1 MLATPGGSWKGQ
13 HRTDHG
19 GEQLFPRTYAP
30 PGAKGYKK
38 KKNTHNYYTVSSS
51 PAILP
56 NFQLIYALLV

>member
-30 PGAKGYKK
+30 PGAKGYKHVLFRLK
-38 KKNTHNYYTVSSS
+38 F
-51 PAILP
+51 I
-56 NFQLIYALLV
+56 FG